1 VPLGLFCLIAL
12 AGVLSESP
20 TIRRSFDFFGFA
32 TLSIAVLSLQLMLD
46 RGQVK
51 DWFGSSEVLLEAT
64 CGGLAAYLFAVHCVT
79 VREPFVNLHLFQDRN
94 FSTGCGIGV
103 VVGILMLGPLVLMTS
118 LLQGLLQYPVIT
130 AGIIT
135 GSRAIGSVFAS
146 AILGKALRHIDPR
159 IAIATGFAAAAI
171 ALTEMCRFNLQMSY
185 DIVFWT
191 GVLYGFGIGTASI
204 SMTTVTFST
213 LPMHLRTDGAAV
225 SNLLRNI
232 GGSIGIAVMQTMFIR
247 SSAVMHAR
255 LAEHVTPYS
264 NRLQPSMDVS
274 NVARLAAMDGQIM
287 QQAAMLAYNNMFRMM
302 LIIAIFC
309 IPLAFLFRK
318 PPASKIATS
327 SSTR

>member
-1 VPLGLFCLIAL
+1 
-12 AGVLSESP
+12 
-20 TIRRSFDFFGFA
+20 
-32 TLSIAVLSLQLMLD
+32 
-46 RGQVK
+46 
-51 DWFGSSEVLLEAT
+51 
-64 CGGLAAYLFAVHCVT
+64 
-79 VREPFVNLHLFQDRN
+79 
-94 FSTGCGIGV
+94 
-103 VVGILMLGPLVLMTS
+103 
-118 LLQGLLQYPVIT
+118 
-130 AGIIT
+130 
-135 GSRAIGSVFAS
+135 
-146 AILGKALRHIDPR
+146 
-159 IAIATGFAAAAI
+159 
-171 ALTEMCRFNLQMSY
+171 
-185 DIVFWT
+185 
-191 GVLYGFGIGTASI
+191 
-204 SMTTVTFST
+204 MTTVTFST

-318 PPASKIATS
+318 PPASQIATS